1 MVTVLLSAGWAHRG
15 QRRFVC
21 PEGTV
26 RDVIREFVGAYPA
39 YRRRLLDSAGE
50 PLTYYN
56 VYLDG
61 ILVENADQARVWVG
75 SDSTV
80 AIVPPLAGG

>member
-15 QRRFVC
+15 QKTFAC
-21 PEGTV
+21 HEGTV
-26 RDVIREFVGAYPA
+26 RDVIREFVESYPH
-39 YRRRLLDSAGE
+39 YRRRLLDDDGE

-61 ILVENADQARVWVG
+61 DLVEATDRSRVAAPA
-75 SDSTV
+75 DSTV

>member
-15 QRRFVC
+15 QKSFECR
-21 PEGTV
+21 EGTV
-26 RDVIREFVGAYPA
+26 RDVIKEFVETYPV
-39 YRRRLLDSAGE
+39 YRRRLLDDTGE

-61 ILVENADQARVWVG
+61 DLVENADRSRVTAR

-80 AIVPPLAGG
+80 AIIPPLAGG

>member
-15 QRRFVC
+15 QKQFQCR
-21 PEGTV
+21 EGTV
-26 RDVIREFVGAYPA
+26 RDVLREFAETYPG
-39 YRRRLLDSAGE
+39 YRRRLLDETGE

-61 ILVENADQARVWVG
+61 DLVGNADRAQVIAKA
-75 SDSTV
+75 DSTV